1 MKRLGSV
8 VAKNSHTIVVKL
20 IQAERCVGCPVNC
33 NKPLIDLFGMRKNLF
48 VLSKTNQRYDLHDPQ
63 HLISDEL
70 KLEQLVNINI
80 NQKDLMLS
88 SLWLYLLP
96 LLICMLGITAGHYL
110 GVQWHTSSDFT
121 ALLGLFVGLFVSF
134 MLLREKFNAKHL
146 KFRPKVTIL

>member
-20 IQAERCVGCPVNC
+20 MQAERCVGCPVNC
-33 NKPLIDLFGMRKNLF
+33 NKPLVDLFGMRKNLF
-48 VLSKTNQRYDLHDPQ
+48 VLSKKNQRYDLHDPQ
-63 HLISDEL
+63 NLINDEL
-70 KLEQLVNINI
+70 KLEQLVSINI
-80 NQKDLMLS
+80 NQNDLMFS

-96 LLICMLGITAGHYL
+96 LLFCLLGISAGHYL
-110 GVQWHTSSDFT
+110 ASLWHLSSDFT
-121 ALLGLFVGLFVSF
+121 ALLGLFIGLAMSF